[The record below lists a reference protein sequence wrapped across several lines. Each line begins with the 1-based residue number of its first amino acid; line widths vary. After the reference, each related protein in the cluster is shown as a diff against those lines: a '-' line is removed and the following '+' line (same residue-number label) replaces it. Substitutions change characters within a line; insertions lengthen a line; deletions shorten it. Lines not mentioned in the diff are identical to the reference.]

1 LKRMKRFVGVYYRE
15 STKRR
20 VDGKPDRCFYVLTK
34 VSGEL
39 KYHRVGWISEGVSAQ
54 FAARKRVEL
63 LMTHRKDPG
72 ALTPAPDLTFLEAG
86 EAYLKWAFSNKR
98 SARDDAIR
106 FRLHLAPRFGAKKL
120 SNITSLH
127 LEDMKRSLA
136 ETLAPA
142 TVKQCLALVRQIF
155 NKAALWNLYKG
166 ANPVRRVN
174 MPKTDNRRVRFLSE
188 GEATLLLDELR
199 KVSRNVHDMAYVA
212 LFTGLRAGEIIN
224 LTWQDINFDAGT
236 IMVKDPKNSES
247 RIAYLN
253 KKLTELFLARR
264 PEGWTAGD
272 WVFPGKKGEK
282 APALSKT
289 FFRVVYKLGLNE
301 NRSDP
306 RDKVVFHTL
315 RHTFAS
321 WLAIRG
327 TPLLTI
333 MELMGHKNIAM
344 TMRYA
349 HLIPDVK
356 REALTKL
363 PDLGESSTAAPL

>member
-20 VDGKPDRCFYVLTK
+20 IDGKPDRCFYVLTK

-63 LMTHRKDPG
+63 LMTHRKDPD
-72 ALTPAPDLTFLEAG
+72 ALAPAPDITFLEAG
-86 EAYLKWAFSNKR
+86 EAYLKWAFNNKR

-106 FRLHLAPRFGAKKL
+106 FRLHLAPRLGGKKL
-120 SNITSLH
+120 SGITSLH
-127 LEDMKRSLA
+127 LENMKESLA
-136 ETLAPA
+136 RTLAPA
-142 TVKQCLALVRQIF
+142 TVKQCLALVRQIY
-155 NKAALWNLYKG
+155 NKAILWNLYKG
-166 ANPVRRVN
+166 SNPVRKIT
-174 MPKTDNRRVRFLSE
+174 MPKTDNRRIRFLSE
-188 GEATLLLDELR
+188 EEATLLLDELR
-199 KVSRNVHDMAYVA
+199 KVSRNLYDMAYVA
-212 LFTGLRAGEIIN
+212 LFTGLRAGEIFN
-224 LTWQDINFDAGT
+224 LTWQDINFEAGA

-247 RIAYLN
+247 RTAYLN
-253 KKLTELFLARR
+253 ERLTELILARR
-264 PEGWTAGD
+264 TGDWTASD
-272 WVFPGKKGEK
+272 WVFPSRNGER
-282 APALSKT
+282 APAVSKA
-289 FFRVVYKLGLNE
+289 FFRAVGRLGLND
-301 NRSDP
+301 NRNDP

-333 MELMGHKNIAM
+333 MELMGHKNIEM

-356 REALTKL
+356 RKALAKL
-363 PDLGESSTAAPL
+363 PDFGEGRTAGPL